1 MNKPDD
7 LPQPSE
13 LDDDD
18 LPVGTILSR
27 RRALGLLGLG
37 GLGLAGGLGTVSG
50 LAGAQNAATT
60 IKAST
65 ALPSCVVRPQMT
77 EGPFWVDEQ
86 LKRRDV
92 RSDSKTRAVQPG
104 LPLELGF
111 LISRVGT
118 GGCQPLSGVLV
129 DIWQCS
135 ALGQYSDVSGMG
147 NGNTRGQDWLRGQ
160 QLTDA
165 AGRASFVTI
174 WPGWYPGRATHIHFR
189 LRYGNSEFV
198 SQLFFDEAT
207 TDAVYA
213 GARPYSSKGSSG
225 RMHNANDGIYRNGGN
240 QLLLTT
246 TGSVAKGYAG
256 VMDIGMNVG

>member
-1 MNKPDD
+1 MTKPEQSDI
-7 LPQPSE
+7 PQPFE
-13 LDDDD
+13 LDPFQLDADD

-37 GLGLAGGLGTVSG
+37 GLGVVGG
-50 LAGAQNAATT
+50 LAGAQKAATV
-60 IKAST
+60 KASRT
-65 ALPSCVVRPQMT
+65 LPSCVVRPQMT

-86 LKRRDV
+86 LLRRDV

-111 LISRVGT
+111 LISRVGA

-147 NGNTRGQDWLRGQ
+147 NGDTQGQDWLRGQ
-160 QLTDA
+160 QRTDA
-165 AGRASFVTI
+165 AGRASFVTV
-174 WPGWYPGRATHIHFR
+174 WPGWYPGRATHIHFQ

-213 GARPYSSKGSSG
+213 GAKPYISKGSSG
-225 RMHNANDGIYRNGGN
+225 RMRNASDGIYRNGGN
-240 QLLLTT
+240 QLLLKT